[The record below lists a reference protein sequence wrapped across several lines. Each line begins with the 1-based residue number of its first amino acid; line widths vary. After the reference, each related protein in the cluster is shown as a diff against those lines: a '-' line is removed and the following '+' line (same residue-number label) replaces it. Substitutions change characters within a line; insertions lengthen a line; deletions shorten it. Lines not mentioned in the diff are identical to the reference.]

1 MSGYKIK
8 INSSPESVLLHVPG
22 IGTATAHRIIV
33 MRNNGI
39 TITPEILAQIPYMR
53 NKMSQVSDMIDFSP
67 CELNDMDN
75 VDARYQ
81 GQPHVSQDYET
92 DTQVKSHEGGGAN
105 FESTPC
111 TPRTIR
117 QEIAHFQQFK
127 TDTQRWIDQHGST
140 YAPAQGGEIY
150 TKPNLDQPVFS
161 DSEIVMDSTLAVQ
174 HTVWNSQVDHN
185 STRSMPSCIDEDE
198 YPTQERDRCR
208 ISDDILSCCEESL
221 LHSQTLQ
228 PEVIGST
235 YGSQYDRQ
243 ENVEYEPSDKPDP
256 PGQDQAFRCQEN
268 NQSVGIQHDNS
279 ESMIEVQLNQQPRFV
294 GENFKSYEPST
305 VMTEQH
311 FQNPQLNDR
320 FQQSQPPT
328 EQDFYSQNRQTGNQ
342 HSRSL
347 DNSVNYIQQPQQAVQ
362 LPVEHTIKFNQ
373 QRQQTVQLP
382 VEHTVNYHQQ
392 HQQAVQLPVEQTV
405 NHSRSHN
412 QANQLPVENTVH
424 NTQPT
429 QQTIRHSI
437 RHTISN
443 IQHQPQGTSMSNR
456 QMPTQPTVNR
466 STPTT
471 VIRSTKPV
479 DQRATGQQPPHPTI
493 NRSNPLTV
501 HRSIP
506 PVRKRNTCQQQ
517 PHPTANRANQPPC
530 PRSTRQST
538 SQKNYNIPSNTA
550 GRQNFIRVI
559 DNQQHQPPISQ
570 PVPIPHISSQVPPT
584 QQFLNRPGQHQ
595 PNTNQSGFQQP
606 PIKTIGQQGQ
616 PPQAILH
623 QQEFYR
629 QQPVQHLHNVT
640 APLHQPQQP
649 FGNIPYQQGRPD
661 QPSTTQNLAQVTA
674 QSCYYGA
681 APHLPVYPQQQPQ
694 QMYNNRPEAQFQDQ
708 RSISRVT
715 SCSNSD
721 SDSSSTTSGVVYRR
735 SRHKSR
741 NHRTHSR
748 HSVSSRHVSPVEEEV
763 SDHSSPHHKGSGKKH
778 AKRKSDRHGQ
788 SDTDGHNSTSNRH
801 RAKPAPMKQDNKFF
815 FSMPKNLK
823 YTGKGNWKAFYT
835 KFTGKAVQAH
845 MAQGKTPD
853 VKQAL
858 APTPTA
864 QVSDTPSV
872 HGVGSS
878 KSAIDTRVS
887 QMEQQ
892 LRQQREE
899 QQQSMQQMQS
909 LLSSMATLTEEMRQ
923 SNRYNGTSPS
933 RDYRAD
939 HTSRGRGQG
948 RRGGYNN
955 RSGNRRTQIPDGA
968 CFYCHKQGHY
978 KRDCPELNNS
988 PGRQPFK
995 QNNQTVRKSVTIN
1008 VPEDSVTEGPSN
1020 GFTVVGTIGT
1030 ARLLRVKVQ
1039 VQDKLVTALIDTGSE
1054 VTIMQDK
1061 VFDSLKE
1068 QPYVIKET
1076 LMHGAGRDMQ
1086 MTCRITNPTLF
1097 RIDDLLFSHQLYI
1110 APIDC
1115 EMLLGHDFL
1124 ARNNVILNIGQGYMS
1139 INDKTVK
1146 LVLGGDTAS
1155 AQPSVNRI
1163 TIPTSVVVPPNS
1175 VMRMNCTVPV
1185 QDNDFVIEPNSKT
1198 TLLIPRSVC
1207 AKGQSPVVCF
1217 MNVTDNPVRLQSGL
1231 EIAEAHAV
1239 TVIESMDDPQEPSV
1253 GTCSTN
1259 QQGTSSNGTPSQQ
1272 EDHLPD
1278 HLQELFTTSNET
1290 VPLARKRKQKP
1301 RLLKRVATAMMLLFE
1316 TPEKV
1321 STLEQPAVPVEPAV
1335 IEDCCHTSSLDSI
1348 EPVVSQ
1354 PTPEC
1359 DLLPFSTGMELVF
1372 TPSTAKIVMDS
1383 HSDCVVAATAQEE
1396 GITISGFSEEEIKTG
1411 QESDPDLMFILPYL
1425 KDGSE
1430 PLSNDLFLASPAAK
1444 SHWINKQKIF
1454 MDDNGVLKSQPKTE
1468 GANTRLIVPASL
1480 RQTVMEL
1487 SHELPSAGHQECQT
1501 LNPLDRSPTR
1511 AVRMKQGLGGQAVVT
1526 PSREWAF
1533 SHLTLR
1539 CWTKPPTGEG
1549 TGGKNLSRKDLWTT
1563 QAGQGN
1569 PEETLEAREEIPAAQ
1584 EEAPVAKKGEQSAP
1598 VPASTTPMA
1607 FKKVIPEAWKGKE
1620 DQVWTGPYSGYKERT
1635 WRVSDRDVACPVPE
1649 CPVITRHLREHAL
1662 ADHLSPMFETR
1673 FSREVMQDQRFQR
1686 FRGHMV
1692 ILLARWLSGQEDITS
1707 AEFVLWLQQRA
1718 GIPRGCRIQGPDMQ
1732 PLRAVCSAMKWP
1744 QVSIYSLHPVNS
1756 PVVILYWRVILSVLR
1771 HLSPARKACVAVEE
1785 YRANNS
1791 PSYDVIC
1798 QMNWRFRSSPS
1809 VAEPVVAQSIPGV
1822 PVAQPTV
1829 QASVPVAQPTV
1840 QASVPLVQPT
1850 VQASAPVVPLTV
1862 PEVQPAPKEDERK
1875 SAGRVTPTVEE
1886 PVTVA
1891 APTSQESLVVLV
1903 YQNTKKMVT
1912 VTTMENAV
1920 AQARDLF
1927 DLEEQE
1933 VVLTYLGAEITRS
1946 VKMELLPA
1954 MTELM
1959 VSVKK

>member
-1 MSGYKIK
+1 
-8 INSSPESVLLHVPG
+8 
-22 IGTATAHRIIV
+22 
-33 MRNNGI
+33 
-39 TITPEILAQIPYMR
+39 
-53 NKMSQVSDMIDFSP
+53 
-67 CELNDMDN
+67 
-75 VDARYQ
+75 
-81 GQPHVSQDYET
+81 
-92 DTQVKSHEGGGAN
+92 
-105 FESTPC
+105 
-111 TPRTIR
+111 
-117 QEIAHFQQFK
+117 
-127 TDTQRWIDQHGST
+127 
-140 YAPAQGGEIY
+140 
-150 TKPNLDQPVFS
+150 
-161 DSEIVMDSTLAVQ
+161 
-174 HTVWNSQVDHN
+174 
-185 STRSMPSCIDEDE
+185 MPSCIDEDE
-198 YPTQERDRCR
+198 YPTQEMDRCR

-228 PEVIGST
+228 PEVIGSA

-347 DNSVNYIQQPQQAVQ
+347 DNSVNRLNKLFNCLWNIQSTPTNNVNK
-362 LPVEHTIKFNQ
+362 LFNCLLNTPSTTINNINKLFNS
-373 QRQQTVQLP
+373 L
-382 VEHTVNYHQQ
+382 
-392 HQQAVQLPVEQTV
+392 L
-405 NHSRSHN
+405 SRPSTTLDHIIKL
-412 QANQLPVENTVH
+412 NQLPVENTVH

-429 QQTIRHSI
+429 QQTIQHSI

-493 NRSNPLTV
+493 N
-501 HRSIP
+501 
-506 PVRKRNTCQQQ
+506 
-517 PHPTANRANQPPC
+517 
-530 PRSTRQST
+530 
-538 SQKNYNIPSNTA
+538 
-550 GRQNFIRVI
+550 
-559 DNQQHQPPISQ
+559 
-570 PVPIPHISSQVPPT
+570 
-584 QQFLNRPGQHQ
+584 
-595 PNTNQSGFQQP
+595 
-606 PIKTIGQQGQ
+606 
-616 PPQAILH
+616 
-623 QQEFYR
+623 R

-708 RSISRVT
+708 RSISRVL

-778 AKRKSDRHGQ
+778 AKGSQ
-788 SDTDGHNSTSNRH
+788 TDMWFQHSR
-801 RAKPAPMKQDNKFF
+801 
-815 FSMPKNLK
+815 
-823 YTGKGNWKAFYT
+823 
-835 KFTGKAVQAH
+835 KAVQAH
-845 MAQGKTPD
+845 IAQGKTPD

-923 SNRYNGTSPS
+923 SNRSNGTSPS

-948 RRGGYNN
+948 RRGGYKN

-988 PGRQPFK
+988 PGRQPPK
-995 QNNQTVRKSVTIN
+995 QNNQTARKSVTIN

-1039 VQDKLVTALIDTGSE
+1039 VQDKLMTALIDTGSE

-1124 ARNNVILNIGQGYMS
+1124 ASNNVILNIGQGYMS

-1146 LVLGGDTAS
+1146 LVLGGETPS
-1155 AQPSVNRI
+1155 AQPSVKRNY
-1163 TIPTSVVVPPNS
+1163 
-1175 VMRMNCTVPV
+1175 
-1185 QDNDFVIEPNSKT
+1185 D
-1198 TLLIPRSVC
+1198 
-1207 AKGQSPVVCF
+1207 
-1217 MNVTDNPVRLQSGL
+1217 
-1231 EIAEAHAV
+1231 
-1239 TVIESMDDPQEPSV
+1239 
-1253 GTCSTN
+1253 TN
-1259 QQGTSSNGTPSQQ
+1259 
-1272 EDHLPD
+1272 L
-1278 HLQELFTTSNET
+1278 
-1290 VPLARKRKQKP
+1290 
-1301 RLLKRVATAMMLLFE
+1301 
-1316 TPEKV
+1316 
-1321 STLEQPAVPVEPAV
+1321 
-1335 IEDCCHTSSLDSI
+1335 
-1348 EPVVSQ
+1348 
-1354 PTPEC
+1354 
-1359 DLLPFSTGMELVF
+1359 
-1372 TPSTAKIVMDS
+1372 
-1383 HSDCVVAATAQEE
+1383 
-1396 GITISGFSEEEIKTG
+1396 
-1411 QESDPDLMFILPYL
+1411 
-1425 KDGSE
+1425 GS
-1430 PLSNDLFLASPAAK
+1430 
-1444 SHWINKQKIF
+1444 
-1454 MDDNGVLKSQPKTE
+1454 
-1468 GANTRLIVPASL
+1468 
-1480 RQTVMEL
+1480 
-1487 SHELPSAGHQECQT
+1487 
-1501 LNPLDRSPTR
+1501 SPT
-1511 AVRMKQGLGGQAVVT
+1511 
-1526 PSREWAF
+1526 
-1533 SHLTLR
+1533 
-1539 CWTKPPTGEG
+1539 
-1549 TGGKNLSRKDLWTT
+1549 
-1563 QAGQGN
+1563 
-1569 PEETLEAREEIPAAQ
+1569 
-1584 EEAPVAKKGEQSAP
+1584 
-1598 VPASTTPMA
+1598 
-1607 FKKVIPEAWKGKE
+1607 
-1620 DQVWTGPYSGYKERT
+1620 
-1635 WRVSDRDVACPVPE
+1635 
-1649 CPVITRHLREHAL
+1649 
-1662 ADHLSPMFETR
+1662 
-1673 FSREVMQDQRFQR
+1673 
-1686 FRGHMV
+1686 
-1692 ILLARWLSGQEDITS
+1692 
-1707 AEFVLWLQQRA
+1707 
-1718 GIPRGCRIQGPDMQ
+1718 
-1732 PLRAVCSAMKWP
+1732 
-1744 QVSIYSLHPVNS
+1744 
-1756 PVVILYWRVILSVLR
+1756 
-1771 HLSPARKACVAVEE
+1771 
-1785 YRANNS
+1785 
-1791 PSYDVIC
+1791 
-1798 QMNWRFRSSPS
+1798 
-1809 VAEPVVAQSIPGV
+1809 
-1822 PVAQPTV
+1822 
-1829 QASVPVAQPTV
+1829 
-1840 QASVPLVQPT
+1840 
-1850 VQASAPVVPLTV
+1850 
-1862 PEVQPAPKEDERK
+1862 
-1875 SAGRVTPTVEE
+1875 
-1886 PVTVA
+1886 
-1891 APTSQESLVVLV
+1891 
-1903 YQNTKKMVT
+1903 
-1912 VTTMENAV
+1912 
-1920 AQARDLF
+1920 
-1927 DLEEQE
+1927 
-1933 VVLTYLGAEITRS
+1933 
-1946 VKMELLPA
+1946 
-1954 MTELM
+1954 
-1959 VSVKK
+1959 